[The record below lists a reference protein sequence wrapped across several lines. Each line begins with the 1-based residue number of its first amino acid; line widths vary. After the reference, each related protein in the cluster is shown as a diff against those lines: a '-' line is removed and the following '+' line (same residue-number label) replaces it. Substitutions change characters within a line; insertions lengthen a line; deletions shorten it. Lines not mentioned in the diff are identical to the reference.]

1 MTDDVRVRPKVAIYK
16 FTSCSGCQQALLNTE
31 NELVDILG
39 ALDITYFKEAKREN
53 SDGPYDLAIVEGSIS
68 MPQEI
73 EILKEVRNQARTLI
87 AVGACAVYGGP
98 QALRNWTEIG
108 ELRKASYLKPDLVE
122 TLRWTGGIDN
132 YVQVDYRVAGCGPSP
147 DQLVE
152 VITNFLQGRPS
163 ALPRH
168 SVCVDCKLAENTC
181 LLVTARVSCLGP
193 VTATGCGAACPSH
206 NRGCF
211 GCFGPMSAANAKAL
225 ARVFENFGNSADEI
239 VRLFRNQ
246 NSNSDAFREVS
257 LAYAQRRRMAA

>member
-1 MTDDVRVRPKVAIYK
+1 MTSDVTIKPKVAIYK

-31 NELVDILG
+31 NELGAILE
-39 ALDITYFKEAKREN
+39 ALDITYFKEAKSEN

-68 MPQEI
+68 VPEEI
-73 EILKEVRNQARTLI
+73 ETLKEVRNQARVLI

-98 QALRNWTEIG
+98 QALRNWDDITD
-108 ELRKASYLKPDLVE
+108 LKNASYGQPDLIE
-122 TLRWTGGIDN
+122 TLSWTGGIDN
-132 YVQVDYRVAGCGPSP
+132 YVPVDYRVAGCGPNP
-147 DQLVE
+147 EQLVE

-168 SVCVDCKLAENTC
+168 SVCVDCKLAGNTC
-181 LLVTARVSCLGP
+181 LLIAARVSCLGP

-206 NRGCF
+206 NRGCY
-211 GCFGPMSAANAKAL
+211 GCFGPMNAANAMAL
-225 ARVFENFGNSADEI
+225 ARVFENFGNSAEEI

-246 NSNSDAFREVS
+246 NSNADAFREVS